1 MPTTNHLTRI
11 NFISGDLHRMNAE
24 LYEANF
30 DDSGDVLS
38 MEEAEIPVCSQ
49 CERMIKY
56 LQDIIDDFKKD

>member
-1 MPTTNHLTRI
+1 
-11 NFISGDLHRMNAE
+11 MNAE